1 MSANLTN
8 LRKTMPASQPAE
20 STHSVPK
27 PTKAK
32 QTIEQQIEALEAK
45 TRKLKEQLKED
56 QRRER
61 EKNAKAVLEL
71 LKSEKLEDFGIE
83 AWKAKIGDVRKLLES
98 AKV

>member
-1 MSANLTN
+1 MQAKNECET
-8 LRKTMPASQPAE
+8 AS
-20 STHSVPK
+20 SVPK
-27 PTKAK
+27 PAKAK
-32 QTIEQQIEALEAK
+32 QTLEQQIEALEAK

-71 LKSEKLEDFGIE
+71 LKAEKLEDFGIE
-83 AWKAKIGDVRKLLES
+83 AWRAKIADVRKLLES